1 MSYEGF
7 VVPYKKN
14 NKTNNIEIISQF
26 EMLTNLDKF
35 LKDLNLNYKYFFIV
49 RDRVESTKSLFATL
63 QERIERLWGSE
74 CLDFNYFISKF
85 K

>member
-1 MSYEGF
+1 M
-7 VVPYKKN
+7 
-14 NKTNNIEIISQF
+14 ISIKIR
-26 EMLTNLDKF
+26 TPN
-35 LKDLNLNYKYFFIV
+35 KYFFIV

-85 K
+85 LNKDSEYEKIKFFF

>member
-26 EMLTNLDKF
+26 EMLTN
-35 LKDLNLNYKYFFIV
+35 
-49 RDRVESTKSLFATL
+49 
-63 QERIERLWGSE
+63 
-74 CLDFNYFISKF
+74 
-85 K
+85 